1 MDTLATL
8 GLMLG
13 TSWATGINLYA
24 VVFVLG
30 ITNRLGWIDL
40 PQSLDPVSSLVVLV
54 TAGLLYAVEF
64 VADKIP
70 AVDSVWDTI
79 HTFIRPLGGAALAYM
94 AVGDTSPTFQIMA
107 ALLGGAVA
115 LNSHLTKATSRLA
128 LNASPEPV
136 SNWTASLL
144 GDGLVL
150 GLIWLAVAHPVIAI
164 VVVLAFIVL
173 SIWFLSKMV
182 QFVKSIF
189 SFDAK
194 EDPVAGP

>member
-1 MDTLATL
+1 
-8 GLMLG
+8 MLG

-30 ITNRLGWIDL
+30 LTNRLGWIDL
-40 PQSLDPVSSLVVLV
+40 PQSLDPLSSLVVLV
-54 TAGLLYAVEF
+54 TAGLFYAVEF
-64 VADKIP
+64 IADKIP

-150 GLIWLAVAHPVIAI
+150 GLIWLAVSHPVIAI

-173 SIWFLSKMV
+173 SIWFLTKMV

-189 SFDAK
+189 AFDAK
-194 EDPVAGP
+194 EDPLAGA

>member
-54 TAGLLYAVEF
+54 TAGLFYAIEF

-94 AVGDTSPTFQIMA
+94 AVGDTNPTFQIMA

-164 VVVLAFIVL
+164 VVVLTLIVL
-173 SIWFLSKMV
+173 SIWFLTKMV
-182 QFVKSIF
+182 QFVRSIF
-189 SFDAK
+189 AFDAK